1 MDLKEKIANYVLEN
15 FSRRHLPEIAMTGLE
30 EGLESESLYILAGM
44 NDRDNTFEVEKY
56 FDDCLKE
63 LKFVLPTKLQAAK
76 IMLAYYLKQ
85 IVDNPELAFKIMSKI
100 DNEVY
105 KQIDWKNKSPD
116 QKASYV
122 GEELGLEKMY
132 TWYRELQDF
141 DGGLLFYYNELP
153 RDDQK
158 KKMEWHLIEEANKLK
173 KKMEI
178 YK

>member
-1 MDLKEKIANYVLEN
+1 MNLKEKIANYVLGN

-44 NDRDNTFEVEKY
+44 NDRDDSFEVEKY
-56 FDDCLKE
+56 FDGCLKE
-63 LKFVLPTKLQAAK
+63 LNFVLPTKLQAAK

-85 IVDNPELAFKIMSKI
+85 IVDNPELAFEIMSKI

-105 KQIDWKNKSPD
+105 NLIDWGSKLPNSKV
-116 QKASYV
+116 KYV

-132 TWYRELQDF
+132 IWYRELQDF
-141 DGGLLFYYNELP
+141 DGGLLFYYNELSK
-153 RDDQK
+153 DDQK
-158 KKMEWHLIEEANKLK
+158 KKLEWHLVDEASKLK
-173 KKMEI
+173 KKME